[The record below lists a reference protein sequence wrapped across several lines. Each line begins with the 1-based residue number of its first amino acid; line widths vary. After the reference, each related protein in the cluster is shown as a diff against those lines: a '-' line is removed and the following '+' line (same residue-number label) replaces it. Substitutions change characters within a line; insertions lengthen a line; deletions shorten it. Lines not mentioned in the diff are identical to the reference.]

1 MKALLTIGTLVALST
16 GCARFST
23 TQTDIRYDDQGKP
36 ATAITTKA
44 TASTFFAGKSTLA
57 NWKAA
62 QASES
67 QTAEVGQLDSEVAGV
82 GDQLSVIVQAVAE
95 GVSKGLKP

>member
-1 MKALLTIGTLVALST
+1 MKSLLTIVTLLALST

-44 TASTFFAGKSTLA
+44 AASTFFAGKSTLA
-57 NWKAA
+57 NWKATQEA
-62 QASES
+62 ES
-67 QTAEVGQLDSEVAGV
+67 QSAEVGQLDSEVAGV
-82 GDQLSVIVQAVAE
+82 GDQLSVIIQSVTE
-95 GVSKGLKP
+95 GVVKGMQ